1 MNNRMS
7 VEGMVWVLRTGAPWR
22 DLPERF
28 GRWHTV
34 YQRFRRWTV
43 KGVMVKV
50 FALYI
55 GRNPKTV
62 MIDGSFAMLHQHGAG
77 AMRNGMDPTESRRAQ
92 KIGRSSGGLSTKLIA
107 VVDGDG
113 RALRVTLT
121 PGNRHE
127 GPLLLEAI
135 DGIAAG
141 EVIADKAYGS
151 NANRKF
157 LADRGIAAT
166 IPSRSHVIKPAAYD
180 AEKYR
185 TRHLVENLFA
195 DIKHFR
201 GVATRYCKTA
211 SSFESFVNM
220 AVWIVNSRPT
230 RRSLNPC

>member
-1 MNNRMS
+1 M
-7 VEGMVWVLRTGAPWR
+7 WVLRTGAPWR

-50 FALYI
+50 FALCI
-55 GRNPKTV
+55 ERNPKSV
-62 MIDGSFAMLHQHGAG
+62 MVDGTFAKLHQHGAG
-77 AMRNGMDPTESRRAQ
+77 ARRNGRDPAESRRTQ

-107 VVDGDG
+107 VVDGAG
-113 RALRVTLT
+113 QAVRFILAA
-121 PGNRHE
+121 GNRHE
-127 GPLLLEAI
+127 GPLMVEAI
-135 DGIAAG
+135 AGIDAG

-157 LADRGIAAT
+157 LSDRGIAAT

-230 RRSLNPC
+230 RRSLNRC

>member
-1 MNNRMS
+1 M
-7 VEGMVWVLRTGAPWR
+7 WVLRTGAPWR

-34 YQRFRRWTV
+34 YQRFRRSTT
-43 KGVMVKV
+43 KGVIIRL
-50 FALYI
+50 FALRI
-55 GRNPKTV
+55 DRRPDVV
-62 MIDGSFAMLHQHGAG
+62 MVDGSFAKLHQHGAG
-77 AMRNGMDPTESRRAQ
+77 AKRDARDPAESRRIQ

-113 RALRVTLT
+113 RALRVTLK

-127 GPLLLEAI
+127 GPLLLDAI
-135 DGIAAG
+135 DGIDAA

-151 NANRKF
+151 NANRKA
-157 LADRGIAAT
+157 LADRGIVTT
-166 IPSRSHVIKPAAYD
+166 IPSRSHVKKPPFYD
-180 AEKYR
+180 AAKFR
-185 TRHLVENLFA
+185 TRHLVENLFV

-220 AVWIVNSRPT
+220 AVWIVKTRPT
-230 RRSLNPC
+230 RRSRITC